1 MSQGSPGE
9 WAPLDLTAGTPNP
22 FVHELHLSRLQRV
35 KFCLLGALLAPIR
48 VLLAFIVL
56 FLLWPF
62 AWLQVVGLTDEQ
74 LQEPVTGWRKS
85 VCHSGVL
92 GLGRLLFFLLGFLR
106 IRVRGQRASRLQ
118 APVLVAAPHSTFFDP
133 IVLLPCDLPKV
144 VSRAENLS
152 VPVIGALLRFNQA
165 IFVSRHDPASRRE
178 VVEEVRRRAT
188 SGGKWP
194 QVLFFPE
201 GTCSN
206 KKALLKFKP
215 GAFIAGVPVQPVL
228 IRYPNSVDT
237 TSWAWR
243 GPGVLKVLWLTA
255 SQPCSIVDVEFLP
268 VYHPSP
274 EESRDPSLYA
284 NNVQRVMA
292 QALGIPATECEVVGN
307 LPVIVMGRLKVALEP
322 RLWELGKVLLK
333 AGLSPSCV
341 DAGAEPGRSRMIS
354 QDEFARQLQ
363 LSDPQTVAGAFSYFH
378 QDTKGSVD
386 FRDVALALA
395 ALDGGR
401 SLEELMC
408 LAFELFA
415 EEQAEGRGR
424 LLHQDGFSSILHLLL
439 GSPRPAAAT
448 LHAELCRELCQAG
461 PGQGLSLQGLSLRQ
475 FQDFSLRDPLY
486 GKVFSTYLCLPHAP
500 RGTPQ
505 RSKASSPGGPTALA
519 NGTAQAPKQKGD

>member
-1 MSQGSPGE
+1 MSQGSPGD
-9 WAPLDLTAGTPNP
+9 WVPLDPTPGPPPPPNP

-48 VLLAFIVL
+48 VLLAFLVL

-62 AWLQVVGLTDEQ
+62 AWLQVAGLSEEQ
-74 LQEPVTGWRKS
+74 LQEPITGWRKT

-92 GLGRLLFFLLGFLR
+92 GLSRLLFFLLGFLR
-106 IRVRGQRASRLQ
+106 IRVRGHRASCLE

-165 IFVSRHDPASRRE
+165 ILVSRHDPASRRK

-188 SGGKWP
+188 SRGKWP

-228 IRYPNSVDT
+228 IRYPNSLDT

-255 SQPCSIVDVEFLP
+255 SQPCSLVDVEFLP
-268 VYHPSP
+268 VYQPSP
-274 EESRDPSLYA
+274 EESSNPSLYA

-292 QALGIPATECEVVGN
+292 H
-307 LPVIVMGRLKVALEP
+307 
-322 RLWELGKVLLK
+322 
-333 AGLSPSCV
+333 LSPGCV

-354 QDEFARQLQ
+354 KEEFAKQLQ
-363 LSDPQTVAGAFSYFH
+363 LSDPHTVAGAFDYFQ
-378 QDTKGSVD
+378 QDSSGSVD

-401 SLEELMC
+401 NLEELTR

-415 EEQAEGRGR
+415 EEEPEGTGR
-424 LLHQDGFSSILHLLL
+424 LLYKDGFGTILHLLL
-439 GSPRPAAAT
+439 GSPRPSTAT
-448 LHAELCRELCQAG
+448 LHAKLCQSTST
-461 PGQGLSLQGLSLRQ
+461 QGLSLCQ
-475 FQDFSLRDPLY
+475 FQNFSLHDPLY
-486 GKVFSTYLCLPHAP
+486 GRLFSTYLRPPYTLRVNLQAP
-500 RGTPQ
+500 EAASHGIPTPT
-505 RSKASSPGGPTALA
+505 S
-519 NGTAQAPKQKGD
+519 NGTVDTSKPKND